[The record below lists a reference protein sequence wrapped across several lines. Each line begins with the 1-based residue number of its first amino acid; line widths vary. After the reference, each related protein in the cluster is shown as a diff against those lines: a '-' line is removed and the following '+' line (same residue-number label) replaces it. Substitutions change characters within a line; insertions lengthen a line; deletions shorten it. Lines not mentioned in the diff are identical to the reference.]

1 MWMKAEWE
9 NWTGMKKK
17 LKWSPRWAER
27 SCEEKETESTVVVQW
42 WDSSTYFA
50 KTRNRSSCNL
60 LSHTSE
66 NRALIYRLRTI
77 STAVTGCVEFR
88 QFPHRNVQRVLSGTI
103 LFLPL
108 VYNCVNGVLFVSK
121 MKWMTLKARER
132 DHALFYLEMKI
143 HREMKHRKR
152 MYHFS

>member
-77 STAVTGCVEFR
+77 STAVTGIKCGIPTISTSKCAACAFWHNSLSPSRIQLCERHFVCFENEMDDVE
-88 QFPHRNVQRVLSGTI
+88 S
-103 LFLPL
+103 
-108 VYNCVNGVLFVSK
+108 
-121 MKWMTLKARER
+121 E
-132 DHALFYLEMKI
+132 
-143 HREMKHRKR
+143 RKR
-152 MYHFS
+152 SCAFLSRNENPSRDETS